1 MQIFFF
7 SKLWSSQIFCF
18 RISRQKYNTFL
29 FKLQNY
35 FQHDGT
41 KFWLRKLDLKITFWW
56 FLRLYV
62 HVTGYKQTICADLI
76 FGKKSSFSMLCTKSC
91 NKSVVILILQSKGAG
106 QMPAQIRLVCFL
118 VQVLQFV
125 QFFRWPTFTDTA
137 FNWTLWPSTNNVL
150 IFPAFPSLLKSKP

>member
-1 MQIFFF
+1 MSCLNLF
-7 SKLWSSQIFCF
+7 
-18 RISRQKYNTFL
+18 

-35 FQHDGT
+35 FWHDGT
-41 KFWLRKLDLKITFWW
+41 KLWLWKLALKIKFDNSWDLMFKSPEIKKPFVQIK
-56 FLRLYV
+56 FLAKN
-62 HVTGYKQTICADLI
+62 HH
-76 FGKKSSFSMLCTKSC
+76 SSMLCTTFC

-137 FNWTLWPSTNNVL
+137 FNWTLGPSTNDVL
-150 IFPAFPSLLKSKP
+150 IFPDFDPLPP